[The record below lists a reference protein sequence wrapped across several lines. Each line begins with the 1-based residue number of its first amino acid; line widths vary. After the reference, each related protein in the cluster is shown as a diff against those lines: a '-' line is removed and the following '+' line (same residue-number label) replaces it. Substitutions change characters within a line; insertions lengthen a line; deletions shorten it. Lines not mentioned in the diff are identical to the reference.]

1 MTSDDVWW
9 RVGNLNSVSY
19 DLILRVLSMRTVIQ
33 NPNLLFAWDAFH
45 SKPLNA
51 IYGPLVLCSMLC
63 LLFPWGLTLEPAFF
77 YPPYCK
83 NEHSKPAL
91 GSMVDSA
98 KAGLV
103 HVREAHLH
111 CVLSKKSNLL
121 LVCLCLKRLLSAG
134 FEPWSLSV
142 LPSYLT
148 ILGAVVVRFSG
159 PNISGIISI
168 FGEVWVSWC
177 KLILVQKLRLRLP
190 RPEVLGMRQ
199 T

>member
-1 MTSDDVWW
+1 
-9 RVGNLNSVSY
+9 
-19 DLILRVLSMRTVIQ
+19 MRTVIQ

-111 CVLSKKSNLL
+111 CVLSKKPNLL

-168 FGEVWVSWC
+168 FGEVWVS
-177 KLILVQKLRLRLP
+177 
-190 RPEVLGMRQ
+190 
-199 T
+199 